1 MKKLYYIP
9 GTISLVFLPLL
20 FIPELIN
27 KIHKANDQQCI
38 EINMPSLKKLESN
51 KYEWWII
58 PKRKFTTIVCD
69 KNMATNAIKID
80 NGFKQVRQII
90 LSKDTVN
97 AVQFT
102 IKNAYYN
109 DLISILNNCRK
120 VNVKHYAYENDTVKI
135 LFKQPVIVKKETK
148 IFLICGTSD
157 MNYITHLE
165 EVEKEHTEFIK
176 TFTKNDRL
184 FYIVCIIAGFL
195 VLAVVSIRHITLNYK
210 RKVL

>member
-9 GTISLVFLPLL
+9 GTISLVLLPLL

-27 KIHKANDQQCI
+27 KIYKANDQQCI
-38 EINMPSLKKLESN
+38 EINMPPLEKLESN
-51 KYEWWII
+51 KYDWWII

-69 KNMATNAIKID
+69 KNMAANAIKID
-80 NGFKQVRQII
+80 NGFKQVRQIV
-90 LSKDTVN
+90 LRKDTVN

-120 VNVKHYAYENDTVKI
+120 VNVKHYAYENDTIKI
-135 LFKQPVIVKKETK
+135 FFKQLIIVKEEGFKS
-148 IFLICGTSD
+148 FCGTSY

-165 EVEKEHTEFIK
+165 EVEKEHAEFIK
-176 TFTKNDRL
+176 TFTKNYLNDRL
-184 FYIVCIIAGFL
+184 FYAVSVIAGFL
-195 VLAVVSIRHITLNYK
+195 VLAVVSIRYVIYNY
-210 RKVL
+210 